1 MTPFQWPSKH
11 IILSKTCGIVAKN
24 ANQRT
29 AMLIF
34 EKTTK
39 KADFINPLPNDEC
52 FDMTKLK
59 ASADDKL
66 NVAKMPTSLCDRVE
80 NTVGKEENAGFVWE
94 RVTHETLPEWLPQ

>member
-1 MTPFQWPSKH
+1 
-11 IILSKTCGIVAKN
+11 
-24 ANQRT
+24 
-29 AMLIF
+29 MLIF

-94 RVTHETLPEWLPQ
+94 RVTHETLPEWLPQWILGQVWNWVMSGQKPGHLVKS